1 MSSISFP
8 SKPSLVADTPEV
20 QKFSGAF
27 VYNFFTQD
35 ERINDQGTIPES
47 IIKKGSKSFDKG
59 TTNTLS
65 KVPRFIRLTW
75 NQVKIIEPE
84 FNLSPLVNVGSSGLS
99 VENQNF
105 IKKHYSKILREESF
119 GNYGFSGI
127 EFQDTAIDGKLH
139 LLVSG
144 TVAKFTN
151 SRNVN
156 LANTVND
163 QLEFISQKIDT
174 NNVSLLDVSKFLSK
188 DLSNQN
194 LSNQLIV
201 DALTNLKSAGARFYT
216 EDQQKELI
224 EKKFEALKNVKTRS
238 RINNKFIKTFLTSI
252 ANDSLGFFADEVGPL
267 LLDANEI
274 QTEMVQNTNPDSIEE
289 AEYDISVEPILLRS
303 TPKDSTFLPTRKHIG
318 YIIDKYQKSSNGSIT
333 ELEPIII
340 ENSETASVLDSRI
353 AYGISYIYQIRA
365 IYLLEFQSFS
375 DDDDQMAIST
385 ILISSAPSQRVIV
398 NAEEVVPPPPP
409 ADINIFWDF
418 VEQAPCITW
427 SFPVNPQRD
436 IKRWQVFRRKTIDEA
451 FELLVEIDFDDS
463 AVITQNFE
471 KVNINLKMRLTG
483 PQNFWI
489 DKDFKKDDK
498 FIYTVGSVDAH
509 GMSSNYGM
517 QFETKF
523 NRYNN
528 NIEKKLISGSGAPK
542 PYPNMFLNTDT
553 FVDVMKDSNHKKM
566 KIYFDPEYL
575 EIVKNGSKSE
585 SVAKISNNGASYK
598 MQMINVD
605 FQQSQI
611 LDIFID
617 DFRTIK
623 KDSDSPGGIGDSK
636 ILGYKVYIENDSN
649 DIVKG

>member
-1 MSSISFP
+1 MSSVSFP

-20 QKFSGAF
+20 QKFSGVF
-27 VYNFFTQD
+27 VYNFFTPD
-35 ERINDQGTIPES
+35 ERINDQGTTPDN

-65 KVPRFIRLTW
+65 KVPRFVRLSW
-75 NQVKIIEPE
+75 GQVKIIEPE
-84 FNLSPLVNVGSSGLS
+84 FNLSPLVNIGSSGLS

-105 IKKHYSKILREESF
+105 IKKNYSKVLREESF

-144 TVAKFTN
+144 TVAKFIN
-151 SRNVN
+151 SNNVR

-188 DLSNQN
+188 DLSKEN
-194 LSNQLIV
+194 LSNQLII
-201 DALTNLKSAGARFYT
+201 DSLTNLRSAGARFYT

-267 LLDANEI
+267 LLDADEI
-274 QTEMVQNTNPDSIEE
+274 QTEMVQSTNPDSIEE
-289 AEYDISVEPILLRS
+289 AEYDIFVDPISLRS
-303 TPKDSTFLPTRKHIG
+303 APKDSTFLPTRKHIG

-333 ELEPIII
+333 ELEPIIV
-340 ENSETASVLDSRI
+340 ENAETTSTLDSRI
-353 AYGISYIYQIRA
+353 AYGTSYIYQIRA

-385 ILISSAPSQRVIV
+385 VLISSAASQRVIV

-409 ADINIFWDF
+409 ADINIFWDYS
-418 VEQAPCITW
+418 EQSPCISW

-436 IKRWQVFRRKTIDEA
+436 IKRWQVFRRKTVDEA

-471 KVNINLKMRLTG
+471 KVNINLKTRLTS

-489 DKDFKKDDK
+489 DEDFKKDDK

-517 QFETKF
+517 QFEIKF

-575 EIVKNGSKSE
+575 EVVKNGSKSE
-585 SVAKISNNGASYK
+585 SVIKVSNNGASYK

-611 LDIFID
+611 LDIGID